1 MFCSKCG
8 SEVPANSKFC
18 PKCGAPTPQQAAPQP
33 QPAPAPASGP
43 APGPTP
49 GSAPISQP
57 KKISTKAVGIGIGVI
72 AVIVVAVVLFGVF
85 GVFGGGKPEDVARQ
99 YIEAQL
105 NGDADKVYSLISP
118 DVFDAMV
125 ENYYDGDEDELR
137 DMVDDT
143 YSSLEDMYADMYGEG
158 WTYEIEVDEADEFD
172 RDEVDDVEKNFE
184 DIYDSE
190 IKLDGAA
197 EVDVNVTFK
206 DADGEEQDD
215 YDYVVRLVKQGGKW
229 RTTAL

>member
-99 YIEAQL
+99 DIEAQL
-105 NGDADKVYSLISP
+105 NGDPDKVYSLISP
-118 DVFDAMV
+118 DVSWVRCPTTRSPA
-125 ENYYDGDEDELR
+125 R
-137 DMVDDT
+137 A
-143 YSSLEDMYADMYGEG
+143 S
-158 WTYEIEVDEADEFD
+158 
-172 RDEVDDVEKNFE
+172 
-184 DIYDSE
+184 
-190 IKLDGAA
+190 GAA
-197 EVDVNVTFK
+197 PARRAALSRSTFP
-206 DADGEEQDD
+206 ARSRILPRSSPSPLA
-215 YDYVVRLVKQGGKW
+215 RLPFPYACLSVC
-229 RTTAL
+229 